1 MEEPMDV
8 LKTYPV
14 VLEQAVAW
22 GEMDAYGHVN
32 NTVYFR
38 YFENVRIAYFRK
50 LGWEVVHLP
59 TGIGPI
65 LHSTSARFRRPLTYP
80 DTLSIG
86 AAVTALGED
95 RFRMEY
101 LVVSHRLQ
109 AVTAE
114 GQGIIVA
121 YDYAQGCKA
130 TLPEWV
136 RRRIREIQ
144 ADYSPVQPWTL

>member
-1 MEEPMDV
+1 MDQPMDV

-50 LGWEVVHLP
+50 LGWEVSHLP
-59 TGIGPI
+59 RGIGPI
-65 LHSTSARFRRPLTYP
+65 LHSTSARFRRPLVYP
-80 DTLSIG
+80 DTVSI
-86 AAVTALGED
+86 AATVAMLGED
-95 RFRMEY
+95 RFSMEY
-101 LVVSHRLQ
+101 LVVSHTLQ

-121 YDYAQGCKA
+121 YDYATGRKA
-130 TLPEWV
+130 VLPEWV
-136 RRRIREIQ
+136 CERIHEVQ
-144 ADYSPVQPWTL
+144 AGFASVRPFVR